1 MNVVSTVIFNDLTID
16 MECLAFSFTTPYPFA
31 SNRLPRNPR
40 ECQSR
45 VLHFS
50 LGCCIVYIGEANVIE
65 RGWDGE
71 IENRNVAHCGIS
83 PLKGKVYFYFCPK
96 LKFFRGIWGAQ
107 RSRLGTTAAIAS
119 FWHQCQDHGGN
130 SGTKANT
137 RANSGCTLQPIDPIH
152 LTSSSSE

>member
-1 MNVVSTVIFNDLTID
+1 MPIMNVVSTVIFNDLTID

-71 IENRNVAHCGIS
+71 IENRNVGTLWNFTFEGES
-83 PLKGKVYFYFCPK
+83 LFLFLPK
-96 LKFFRGIWGAQ
+96 
-107 RSRLGTTAAIAS
+107 
-119 FWHQCQDHGGN
+119 N
-130 SGTKANT
+130 
-137 RANSGCTLQPIDPIH
+137 
-152 LTSSSSE
+152 

>member
-31 SNRLPRNPR
+31 SNRLPRNPQ

-83 PLKGKVYFYFCPK
+83 PLKGKVYFYFCQK
-96 LKFFRGIWGAQ
+96 TEILQGY
-107 RSRLGTTAAIAS
+107 LGSTKVKTRDNSSYSLLLAPMPRPWRQQWHKGQYQGKQWMYIAAY
-119 FWHQCQDHGGN
+119 
-130 SGTKANT
+130 
-137 RANSGCTLQPIDPIH
+137 
-152 LTSSSSE
+152 

>member
-1 MNVVSTVIFNDLTID
+1 MPIMNVVSTVIFNDLTID

-71 IENRNVAHCGIS
+71 IENRNVGTLWNFTFEGESLFLFLPKTEILQGYLGS
-83 PLKGKVYFYFCPK
+83 TKVKTRENSSYSLLLAPMP
-96 LKFFRGIWGAQ
+96 RPEATVAQ
-107 RSRLGTTAAIAS
+107 R
-119 FWHQCQDHGGN
+119 
-130 SGTKANT
+130 
-137 RANSGCTLQPIDPIH
+137 PIPGQTVDVH
-152 LTSSSSE
+152 CSLLTQFT